1 MYIPKGKTRIAITIH
16 NETKDLMNELLSLHD
31 KFTYSNL
38 IEVALM
44 FYAKALEQKM
54 NNQTEDKENN

>member
-54 NNQTEDKENN
+54 NNQTKEKENN

>member
-16 NETKDLMNELLSLHD
+16 NETKDLMNELLTLHD

-38 IEVALM
+38 IEVTLM

-54 NNQTEDKENN
+54 NNQSKEKENN